1 MHGWRS
7 SWSHDFG
14 IIAPFWHDND
24 CCVLFAEQRGQGLSG
39 GNYMGFGMLGIF
51 VVIGL
56 IAGVT
61 VVLNKLLKP
70 KQ

>member
-1 MHGWRS
+1 MN
-7 SWSHDFG
+7 D
-14 IIAPFWHDND
+14 IIFEPIHFVEN
-24 CCVLFAEQRGQGLSG
+24 LK
-39 GNYMGFGMLGIF
+39 YMGFGMLGIF

-61 VVLNKLLKP
+61 VLLNKLLKP